1 MNLQFGQVLVVRR
14 SLLHTASIPCAD
26 SVGTGGSGGG
36 GDEDLPRQLLLLA
49 HKMVLTLTWPRD
61 LSKEVCESSVAQSCP
76 TFCDPMDCS
85 LPDSSICGIFQV
97 RILEWV
103 AISFSRGSSQSR
115 DGTCVSCIFCI
126 GRQILYHW
134 TTWGASEG
142 DWGLKNLCF
151 KRQKI
156 KGLVSKSLDSVTGT
170 LPSSSVPCWSKT
182 APRFRERSPLST
194 CEGEV
199 CQKTGRPMWQAS
211 HSLTLHKMPSSE

>member
-1 MNLQFGQVLVVRR
+1 MRKLDALPNILTNLQIQIQIYPINSHLSWSTLQWVCFILPFSLVDYCITNKNRWLKRTIFLLNLQFGQVLVGRR
-14 SLLHTASIPCAD
+14 SLLHTASIPWAD

-49 HKMVLTLTWPRD
+49 HKTVLPVTCLRD

-126 GRQILYHW
+126 GRQILYH
-134 TTWGASEG
+134 
-142 DWGLKNLCF
+142 
-151 KRQKI
+151 
-156 KGLVSKSLDSVTGT
+156 
-170 LPSSSVPCWSKT
+170 
-182 APRFRERSPLST
+182 
-194 CEGEV
+194 
-199 CQKTGRPMWQAS
+199 
-211 HSLTLHKMPSSE
+211 